1 MKVKFTFK
9 DGSVQI
15 FEYRKV
21 YSCYSRKA
29 EDFVPPPPE
38 AREVKISMED
48 PGIER
53 IELLKDEAAD
63 CSDCKHHIR
72 WIDDENRIHDICM
85 LEDEFPV
92 KKGGGCPYHMMEDE
106 IYKVIHASEEAKDD
120 A

>member
-1 MKVKFTFK
+1 M
-9 DGSVQI
+9 
-15 FEYRKV
+15 
-21 YSCYSRKA
+21 
-29 EDFVPPPPE
+29 PE
-38 AREVKISMED
+38 FMM
-48 PGIER
+48 
-53 IELLKDEAAD
+53 DETAD

-85 LEDEFPV
+85 LEDKFPV

>member
-15 FEYRKV
+15 FECRKD

-29 EDFVPPPPE
+29 EDYVPPPPE

-53 IELLKDEAAD
+53 VEFLKDET
-63 CSDCKHHIR
+63 
-72 WIDDENRIHDICM
+72 
-85 LEDEFPV
+85 ED
-92 KKGGGCPYHMMEDE
+92 
-106 IYKVIHASEEAKDD
+106 
-120 A
+120 